1 MKNNLTYENAYQEFK
16 NEFKEDS
23 LFFTNK
29 EKETAI
35 DDTDGA
41 HLQFGMVIVPYLYH
55 LVELEDVSKIKE
67 CFDFFDRMSTSS
79 DKELSAV
86 VQFSILENIV
96 TDEIY
101 LSKLEKHLTD
111 EMKSYLPYLHS
122 YIDFK

>member
-1 MKNNLTYENAYQEFK
+1 MKNNLTYENVYQEFK

-23 LFFTNK
+23 SFFTCK
-29 EKETAI
+29 EKETSI
-35 DDTDGA
+35 NDTDGA

-55 LVELEDVSKIKE
+55 LIDLKDDAKIQK
-67 CFDFFDRMSTSS
+67 CFNFFDRMSNSV

-86 VQFSILENIV
+86 VQFSILEDIV
-96 TDEIY
+96 TNQKY
-101 LSKLEKHLTD
+101 SNKLEKYFTD

>member
-1 MKNNLTYENAYQEFK
+1 MKNNLTYENVYQEFK

-23 LFFTNK
+23 SFFVRK
-29 EKETAI
+29 EKETSI
-35 DDTDGA
+35 NDTDGA

-55 LVELEDVSKIKE
+55 LIDLKDAKIQK
-67 CFDFFDRMSTSS
+67 CFNFFDRMSNSV

-86 VQFSILENIV
+86 VQFSILEDIV
-96 TDEIY
+96 TNQKY
-101 LSKLEKHLTD
+101 SNKLEKYFTD